1 MKKLIFLFMIFASS
15 RGISQPTLELDSILS
30 AITNNYPSIKSYDAS
45 IRSLDAAA
53 KGARNWDAPL
63 VSTGLWMTPYDPN
76 LWKRQSNGA
85 TGMGQYMISVQQMFP
100 NRKKLDADEKYMQGM
115 SSVETEKRNAVMNE
129 LYAAAKQNYFQ
140 WIVLKKKL
148 VTIYQDSLMLDF
160 MIRNAELRYKN
171 NLGKISAYYKVRA
184 SLGNLEVLRIK
195 IENEIVEKKIA
206 LNTLMN
212 RGKEINFEIDTAYY
226 IRPLKLMSADS
237 IFLSYSRSEIRAVE
251 KDILL
256 ISLQEDAERG
266 KLKPEFGIRYDN
278 MFGFGGF
285 PMQYSLMGMVR
296 LPMANWSSKAAKAN
310 VESLKWKA
318 ESLNRQKQSLINEA
332 AGNSYGLQQAIIA
345 KQKQIQLFQYSI
357 LPALR
362 KNFQT
367 MQLGYEQN
375 TEELFTLYDAW
386 EALNKTQLEYLEQ
399 LQQLLL
405 MQIELERILEI
416 K

>member
-1 MKKLIFLFMIFASS
+1 MKKFIFLFILFYSS
-15 RGISQPTLELDSILS
+15 RAISQQVMELDSILS
-30 AITNNYPSIKSYDAS
+30 AITSNYPAIKSYDAN

-76 LWKRQSNGA
+76 LWKKQSNGA

-100 NRKKLDADEKYMQGM
+100 NKKKLDADEKYMQGM
-115 SSVETEKRNAVMNE
+115 ASVETEKRNAVINE
-129 LYAAAKQNYFQ
+129 LYAAAKQNYYQ
-140 WIVLKKKL
+140 WIILKKKL
-148 VTIYQDSLMLDF
+148 ATIYQDSTMLDF

-171 NLGKISAYYKVRA
+171 NLGKINAYYKVKA

-195 IENEIVEKKIA
+195 IENEIIEKKIA

-212 RGKEINFEIDTAYY
+212 RGKDINFEIDTAYF
-226 IRPLKLMSADS
+226 IKPLIAISPDS
-237 IFLSYSRSEIRAVE
+237 IFMSYSRSEIRAVE

-256 ISLQEDAERG
+256 TSLQQDAERG

-296 LPMANWSSKAAKAN
+296 LPMANWSSKASKAN

-318 ESLNRQKQSLINEA
+318 ESLSQQRQSMINEST
-332 AGNSYGLQQAIIA
+332 GNSYSLQRSIIA
-345 KQKQIQLFQYSI
+345 KKKQIQLFEYSI
-357 LPALR
+357 LPALH

-375 TEELFTLYDAW
+375 TEELFALFDAW
-386 EALNKTQLEYLEQ
+386 EALNMTQLEYWEQ